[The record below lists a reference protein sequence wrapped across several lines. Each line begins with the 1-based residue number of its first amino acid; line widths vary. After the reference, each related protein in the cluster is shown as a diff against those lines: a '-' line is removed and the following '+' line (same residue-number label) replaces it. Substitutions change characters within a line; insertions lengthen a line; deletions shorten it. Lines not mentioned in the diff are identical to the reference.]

1 MLFSNFHISMEVLYC
16 ASEIYPYAKTGG
28 LADVGYCMI
37 KYLNRLGVKAK
48 GVMPYYKDLKAE
60 NVENTGK
67 SVEVELAGDKYR
79 FDIYEN
85 EHCYFLKNDELFW
98 RDFIYGPPGRGY
110 GDNDIRFGGFS
121 KAVAKAINEG
131 IFTPDIVHTNDW
143 QTALI
148 PVFLKEVYR
157 NPTKVVFTIH
167 NFAYQG
173 IFPYE
178 TLDRLGLPKY
188 LFHMEA
194 LEFWGEVNFMKG
206 GIIFS
211 DLVTTVSPTYAEEIK
226 TAEYGN
232 GLEGVL
238 RKYAYKL
245 KGILNGIDYEIW
257 NPATDRD
264 IYEHYSQR
272 RYGKKFRNK
281 EELTKELDL
290 DYEKPLIAFI
300 NRLTYQKGVD
310 LILESAE
317 TMSKLRANFV
327 FFGDGEYRER
337 FLKLNKYDNFRVLT
351 NFNEHFAR
359 KLYSAADFVLMPSLF
374 EPCGLTAVIGMRYG
388 AIPIV
393 RATGGLKDLVKDMET
408 EKNGYGITFHAV
420 ETETFICALERA
432 IELHD
437 NERKFRKYVKKVM
450 SLEFSCDRMAKEY
463 LSSYEEILPN

>member
-1 MLFSNFHISMEVLYC
+1 MFLILLSMEVLYC

-28 LADVGYCMI
+28 LADVGFCLI

-48 GVMPYYKDLKAE
+48 GVMPLYKGVKAE
-60 NVENTGK
+60 NLESTGK
-67 SVEVELAGDKYR
+67 SVEVELAGDRYR
-79 FDIYEN
+79 FYIYEN
-85 EHCYFLKNDELFW
+85 EHCCFFKNDDLFW
-98 RDFIYGPPGRGY
+98 RDFIYGPPGQGY

-121 KAVAKAINEG
+121 KAVAKAISEG

-148 PVFLKEVYR
+148 PVFLKEIYR

-173 IFPYE
+173 IFPKE
-178 TLDRLGLPKY
+178 SLDRLGLPGY
-188 LFHMEA
+188 LYHMEA
-194 LEFWGEVNFMKG
+194 LEFWEDINFMKG
-206 GIIFS
+206 GIVFA
-211 DLVTTVSPTYAEEIK
+211 DLVTTVSPTYAEEIQ

-238 RKYAYKL
+238 RKYSYKL
-245 KGILNGIDYEIW
+245 KGILNGVDYEIW
-257 NPATDRD
+257 NPATDEY

-281 EELTKELDL
+281 EELTRELNL
-290 DYEKPLIAFI
+290 DSEKPLVAFI

-317 TMSKLRANFV
+317 RMAKLNANFV
-327 FFGDGEYRER
+327 FFGTGEYQSR
-337 FLKLNKYDNFRVLT
+337 FLELNKYNNFRVLT
-351 NFNEHFAR
+351 DFNEPFAR
-359 KLYSAADFVLMPSLF
+359 KLYAAADFILMPSLF
-374 EPCGLTAVIGMRYG
+374 EPCGLTAIIGMRYG

-393 RATGGLKDLVKDMET
+393 RETGGLKDIVKDMAT
-408 EKNGYGITFHAV
+408 EENGYGITFNEV
-420 ETETFICALERA
+420 NPEPFTCALERA

-437 NERKFRKYVKKVM
+437 NERKFRKLVKKVM
-450 SLEFSCDRMAKEY
+450 ALEFSCDKMAREY
-463 LSSYEEILPN
+463 LNSYEEILPN

>member
-1 MLFSNFHISMEVLYC
+1 MEVLYC

-28 LADVGYCMI
+28 LADVGFCLI

-48 GVMPYYKDLKAE
+48 GVMPLYKGVKAE
-60 NVENTGK
+60 NLESTGK
-67 SVEVELAGDKYR
+67 SVEVELAGDRYR

-85 EHCYFLKNDELFW
+85 EHCYFFKNDDLFW
-98 RDFIYGPPGRGY
+98 RDFIYGPPGQGY

-121 KAVAKAINEG
+121 KAVAKAISEG

-148 PVFLKEVYR
+148 PVFLKEIYR

-173 IFPYE
+173 IFPKE
-178 TLDRLGLPKY
+178 SLDRLGLPGY
-188 LFHMEA
+188 LYHMEA
-194 LEFWGEVNFMKG
+194 LEFWEDINFMKG
-206 GIIFS
+206 GIVFA
-211 DLVTTVSPTYAEEIK
+211 DLVTTVSPTYAEEIQ

-238 RKYAYKL
+238 RKYSYKL
-245 KGILNGIDYEIW
+245 KGILNGVDYEIW
-257 NPATDRD
+257 NPATDEY

-281 EELTKELDL
+281 EELTRELNL
-290 DYEKPLIAFI
+290 DSEKPLVAFI

-317 TMSKLRANFV
+317 RMAKLNANFV
-327 FFGDGEYRER
+327 FFGTGEYQSR
-337 FLKLNKYDNFRVLT
+337 FLELNKYNNFRVLT
-351 NFNEHFAR
+351 DFNEPFAR
-359 KLYSAADFVLMPSLF
+359 KLYAAADFILMPSLF
-374 EPCGLTAVIGMRYG
+374 EPCGLTAIIGMRYG

-393 RATGGLKDLVKDMET
+393 RETGGLKDIVKDMAT
-408 EKNGYGITFHAV
+408 EENGYGITFNEV
-420 ETETFICALERA
+420 NPEPFTCALERA

-437 NERKFRKYVKKVM
+437 NERKFRKLVKKVM
-450 SLEFSCDRMAKEY
+450 ALEFSCDKMAREY
-463 LSSYEEILPN
+463 LNSYEEILPN